1 MQRLAELMKMEGSL
15 ATKMKL
21 QVRKEKT
28 ALIRNQGGEI
38 SQRQNRILYSEA

>member
-21 QVRKEKT
+21 QVREEKT
-28 ALIRNQGGEI
+28 APIRNHEK
-38 SQRQNRILYSEA
+38 RENRPDPKSRR